1 MFLLMTYSEE
11 EQEKFTTIFH
21 QHYKTLIW
29 EAYNILHS
37 YHLAEDAVE
46 ETFIRA
52 LRNLD
57 KISEK
62 DLKNTKYYLL
72 VTVRR
77 VSYTMSENNKK
88 VIPVDFEEQEPE
100 QYSFDPTW
108 ENFFSQEMV
117 AEVKDIISHL
127 SEIDKRILI
136 YKIDDG
142 WSYEQIAQAMGIS
155 VKNVSVRLT
164 RMHRKIMDEYIKRK
178 DGVR

>member
-1 MFLLMTYSEE
+1 MTYSEE

-57 KISEK
+57 KISEQ
-62 DLKNTKYYLL
+62 DVKNTKYYLL
-72 VTVRR
+72 VTVRN
-77 VSYTMSENNKK
+77 VSYTLRDKNKK
-88 VIPVDFEEQEPE
+88 IIPVDFEEEEPS
-100 QYSFDPTW
+100 QHSFDPTW
-108 ENFFSQEMV
+108 EMFSSREMV
-117 AEVKDIISHL
+117 EELKDILRHL
-127 SEIDKRILI
+127 KENDRTLLI
-136 YKIDDG
+136 YKVEYQ
-142 WSYEQIAQAMGIS
+142 WSYEQIANAMGIS

-164 RMHRKIMDEYIKRK
+164 RIRRKIMDEYIKRK
-178 DGVR
+178 EGVQ

>member
-1 MFLLMTYSEE
+1 MTYSEE

-29 EAYNILHS
+29 EAYHILHC

-72 VTVRR
+72 VTVRN
-77 VSYTMSENNKK
+77 VSYTLRDKNKK
-88 VIPVDFEEQEPE
+88 VIPVDFEEEEPS

-108 ENFFSQEMV
+108 ETFSSREMV
-117 AEVKDIISHL
+117 QEIKDIL
-127 SEIDKRILI
+127 RKLKDDDKRLLI
-136 YKIDDG
+136 YKIDYQ
-142 WSYEQIAQAMGIS
+142 WSYEEIANAMDIS

-164 RMHRKIMDEYIKRK
+164 RIRRKIMNEYLKRK